1 MNGKRAV
8 AGAMIAA
15 LAAVG
20 TAGLTTS
27 SASAASLPQ
36 HKAAAQHSV
45 TTAQVLSKGAQP
57 QFWHAIAQSVA
68 AATVVKATEQVA
80 KFTTELAEV
89 QRLLVVQRVLVVLQR
104 RSRSQRHVGLRGVI
118 PGDTAYDAN

>member
-8 AGAMIAA
+8 AGALIAA

-36 HKAAAQHSV
+36 HKAAAQQSV
-45 TTAQVLSKGAQP
+45 ITAQVISKGAQP
-57 QFWHAIAQSVA
+57 QFLHAIAQSVA
-68 AATVVKATEQVA
+68 AATVVKATELVA
-80 KFTTELAEV
+80 KYTTKLKPVSSDSSSSSESSSSSSGGPAV
-89 QRLLVVQRVLVVLQR
+89 
-104 RSRSQRHVGLRGVI
+104 SGKNGII

>member
-36 HKAAAQHSV
+36 HKAAAQHSIA
-45 TTAQVLSKGAQP
+45 TAQVLGKGVQP
-57 QFWHAIAQSVA
+57 QFWHGIAQSVA
-68 AATVVKATEQVA
+68 AATAVKATEWV
-80 KFTTELAEV
+80 TTKLPKSSDSSSSSESSSSSSGGPAISGKTL
-89 QRLLVVQRVLVVLQR
+89 
-104 RSRSQRHVGLRGVI
+104 HGVI

>member
-8 AGAMIAA
+8 AGAVIAA

-80 KFTTELAEV
+80 KYTTKLPKSSDSSSSSESSSSSSGGPALSGKS
-89 QRLLVVQRVLVVLQR
+89 L
-104 RSRSQRHVGLRGVI
+104 HGVI